1 KAAKPAPVKKAPKP
15 IAKKSKPLKPIHHRE
30 PAPKP
35 VSEEPMESFE
45 EEIETVDLVVPPVE
59 IHWEEE
65 SSIDDNM
72 LPPETDS
79 LSDDL

>member
-1 KAAKPAPVKKAPKP
+1 
-15 IAKKSKPLKPIHHRE
+15 
-30 PAPKP
+30 
-35 VSEEPMESFE
+35 MESFE

-72 LPPETDS
+72 LPPETDFR
-79 LSDDL
+79 SDDL